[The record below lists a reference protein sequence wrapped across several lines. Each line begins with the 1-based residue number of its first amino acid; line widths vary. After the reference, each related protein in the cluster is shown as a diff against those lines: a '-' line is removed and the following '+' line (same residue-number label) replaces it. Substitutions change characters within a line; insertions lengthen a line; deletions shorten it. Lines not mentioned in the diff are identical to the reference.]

1 MVYVVGV
8 GPGSGLYLTRAAE
21 EIIDRA
27 QLLIGGTRNIEF
39 IRTSLGLK
47 EGQDTFVLGSDLASM
62 MDQIEKNLDKDIV
75 VLASGDP
82 SIYGIADYINRTM
95 SRQEDSAVK
104 LTMSNKE
111 GSATE
116 TNRIPSQR
124 DSIQGKENLLIVPG
138 ISSIQYAFSVFKIPM
153 NDLYI
158 TSSHGRQPDY
168 EFIFMHDKL
177 ALVTDSKIGP
187 RQIAQE
193 VKDRGL
199 DYSFYVGE
207 NLSYHNQRLT
217 VGSADDILA
226 RDSYGMCLVILIRW
240 RDKDEK

>member
-21 EIIDRA
+21 EIIDKA

-95 SRQEDSAVK
+95 SR
-104 LTMSNKE
+104 
-111 GSATE
+111 
-116 TNRIPSQR
+116 
-124 DSIQGKENLLIVPG
+124 
-138 ISSIQYAFSVFKIPM
+138 
-153 NDLYI
+153 
-158 TSSHGRQPDY
+158 
-168 EFIFMHDKL
+168 
-177 ALVTDSKIGP
+177 
-187 RQIAQE
+187 
-193 VKDRGL
+193 
-199 DYSFYVGE
+199 
-207 NLSYHNQRLT
+207 
-217 VGSADDILA
+217 
-226 RDSYGMCLVILIRW
+226 
-240 RDKDEK
+240 

>member
-21 EIIDRA
+21 EIIDKA

-95 SRQEDSAVK
+95 SRQEDP
-104 LTMSNKE
+104 T
-111 GSATE
+111 TE
-116 TNRIPSQR
+116 TNRIPGQR
-124 DSIQGKENLLIVPG
+124 DSIQGKENLIIVPG

-168 EFIFMHDKL
+168 DFIFMHDKL

>member
-21 EIIDRA
+21 EIIDKA

-95 SRQEDSAVK
+95 SRQEDP
-104 LTMSNKE
+104 
-111 GSATE
+111 ATE

-124 DSIQGKENLLIVPG
+124 DSIQGKENLVIVPG
-138 ISSIQYAFSVFKIPM
+138 ISSIQYDFSVFKIPM

-168 EFIFMHDKL
+168 DFIFMHDKL

>member
-21 EIIDRA
+21 EIIDKA

-95 SRQEDSAVK
+95 SRQGDP
-104 LTMSNKE
+104 
-111 GSATE
+111 ATE

-168 EFIFMHDKL
+168 DFIFMHDKL

>member
-21 EIIDRA
+21 EIIDKA

-47 EGQDTFVLGSDLASM
+47 EGQDTLVLGSDLASM

-95 SRQEDSAVK
+95 SRQEDP
-104 LTMSNKE
+104 
-111 GSATE
+111 ATE

-124 DSIQGKENLLIVPG
+124 DSIQDKENLVIVPG

-168 EFIFMHDKL
+168 DFIFMHDKL

-193 VKDRGL
+193 VKNRGL

-226 RDSYGMCLVILIRW
+226 RDSYGM
-240 RDKDEK
+240 

>member
-21 EIIDRA
+21 EIIDKA

-95 SRQEDSAVK
+95 SRQEDP
-104 LTMSNKE
+104 
-111 GSATE
+111 ATE

-124 DSIQGKENLLIVPG
+124 DSIQDKENLVIVPG

-168 EFIFMHDKL
+168 DFIFMHDKL

-199 DYSFYVGE
+199 GYSFYVGE

>member
-21 EIIDRA
+21 EIIDKA

-62 MDQIEKNLDKDIV
+62 MDQIEKNLDKNIV

-95 SRQEDSAVK
+95 SRQEDP
-104 LTMSNKE
+104 
-111 GSATE
+111 ATE

-124 DSIQGKENLLIVPG
+124 DSIQGKENLVIVPG

-168 EFIFMHDKL
+168 DFIFMHDKL

>member
-21 EIIDRA
+21 EIIDKA

-47 EGQDTFVLGSDLASM
+47 EGQDTFVLGSDLASV

-95 SRQEDSAVK
+95 SRQEDP
-104 LTMSNKE
+104 
-111 GSATE
+111 ATE

-124 DSIQGKENLLIVPG
+124 DSIQGKENLVIVPG

-168 EFIFMHDKL
+168 DFIFMHDKL

>member
-21 EIIDRA
+21 EIIDKA

-95 SRQEDSAVK
+95 SRQEDP
-104 LTMSNKE
+104 
-111 GSATE
+111 ATE

-124 DSIQGKENLLIVPG
+124 DSIQGKENLVIVPG

-168 EFIFMHDKL
+168 DFIFMHDKL

-193 VKDRGL
+193 VKERGL

>member
-21 EIIDRA
+21 EIIDKA

-95 SRQEDSAVK
+95 SRQEDP
-104 LTMSNKE
+104 
-111 GSATE
+111 ATE

-124 DSIQGKENLLIVPG
+124 DSIQGKENLIIVPG

-168 EFIFMHDKL
+168 DFIFMHDKL

>member
-21 EIIDRA
+21 EIIDKA

-47 EGQDTFVLGSDLASM
+47 EGQDTLVLGSDLASM

-95 SRQEDSAVK
+95 SRQEDP
-104 LTMSNKE
+104 
-111 GSATE
+111 ATE

-124 DSIQGKENLLIVPG
+124 DSIQDKENLVIVPG

-168 EFIFMHDKL
+168 DFIFMHDKL

-226 RDSYGMCLVILIRW
+226 RDSYGMSLVILIRW

>member
-21 EIIDRA
+21 EIIDKA

-95 SRQEDSAVK
+95 SRQEDQ
-104 LTMSNKE
+104 
-111 GSATE
+111 ATE

-124 DSIQGKENLLIVPG
+124 DSIQGKENLVIVPG

-168 EFIFMHDKL
+168 DFIFMHDKL

>member
-21 EIIDRA
+21 EIIDKA

-95 SRQEDSAVK
+95 SRQEDP
-104 LTMSNKE
+104 
-111 GSATE
+111 ATE

-124 DSIQGKENLLIVPG
+124 DSIQGKENLVIVPG

-168 EFIFMHDKL
+168 DFIFMHDKL
-177 ALVTDSKIGP
+177 ALVTDYKIGP

>member
-21 EIIDRA
+21 EIIDKA
-27 QLLIGGTRNIEF
+27 QLLIGGTRTIEF

-47 EGQDTFVLGSDLASM
+47 EVQDTFVLGSDLASM

-95 SRQEDSAVK
+95 SRQEDP
-104 LTMSNKE
+104 
-111 GSATE
+111 ATE

-124 DSIQGKENLLIVPG
+124 DSIQGKENLVIVPG

-168 EFIFMHDKL
+168 DFIFMHDKL

>member
-21 EIIDRA
+21 EIIDNA

-95 SRQEDSAVK
+95 SRQEDP
-104 LTMSNKE
+104 
-111 GSATE
+111 ATE

-124 DSIQGKENLLIVPG
+124 DSIQGKENLVIVPG

-168 EFIFMHDKL
+168 DFIFMHDKL

>member
-21 EIIDRA
+21 EIIDKA

-95 SRQEDSAVK
+95 SSQEDP
-104 LTMSNKE
+104 
-111 GSATE
+111 ATE

-124 DSIQGKENLLIVPG
+124 DSIQGKEKLVIVPG

-168 EFIFMHDKL
+168 DFIFMHDKL

>member
-21 EIIDRA
+21 EIIDKA

-47 EGQDTFVLGSDLASM
+47 DGQDTFVLGSDLASM

-95 SRQEDSAVK
+95 SRQEDP
-104 LTMSNKE
+104 
-111 GSATE
+111 ATE

-124 DSIQGKENLLIVPG
+124 DSIQGKENLVIVPG

-168 EFIFMHDKL
+168 DFIFMHDKL

-226 RDSYGMCLVILIRW
+226 RDSYGMCIVILIRW

>member
-21 EIIDRA
+21 EIIDKA
-27 QLLIGGTRNIEF
+27 QLWIGGTRNIEF

-95 SRQEDSAVK
+95 SRQEDP
-104 LTMSNKE
+104 
-111 GSATE
+111 ATE

-124 DSIQGKENLLIVPG
+124 DSIQGKENLVIVPG

-168 EFIFMHDKL
+168 DFIFMHDKL

>member
-1 MVYVVGV
+1 MVYIVGV

-21 EIIDRA
+21 EIIDKA

-47 EGQDTFVLGSDLASM
+47 DGQDTFVLGSDLASM

-95 SRQEDSAVK
+95 SRQEDP
-104 LTMSNKE
+104 
-111 GSATE
+111 ATE
-116 TNRIPSQR
+116 TNKIPSQR
-124 DSIQGKENLLIVPG
+124 DSIQGKENLVIVPG

-168 EFIFMHDKL
+168 DFIFMHDKL

>member
-21 EIIDRA
+21 EIIDKA

-47 EGQDTFVLGSDLASM
+47 DGQDTFVLGSDLASM

-95 SRQEDSAVK
+95 SRQEDQ
-104 LTMSNKE
+104 
-111 GSATE
+111 ATE

-124 DSIQGKENLLIVPG
+124 DSIQGKENLVIVPG

-226 RDSYGMCLVILIRW
+226 RDRYGMCLVILIRW

>member
-21 EIIDRA
+21 EIIDKA

-95 SRQEDSAVK
+95 YRQEDP
-104 LTMSNKE
+104 T
-111 GSATE
+111 TE

-124 DSIQGKENLLIVPG
+124 DSIQGKENLIIVPG

-168 EFIFMHDKL
+168 DFIFMHDKL

>member
-21 EIIDRA
+21 EIIDKA

-95 SRQEDSAVK
+95 SRQEDP
-104 LTMSNKE
+104 
-111 GSATE
+111 ATE
-116 TNRIPSQR
+116 TNRIPSHR
-124 DSIQGKENLLIVPG
+124 DSIQGKEKLVIVPG

-168 EFIFMHDKL
+168 DFIFMHDKL

>member
-21 EIIDRA
+21 EIIDKA

-47 EGQDTFVLGSDLASM
+47 EGQDTFVLGSDLANM

-95 SRQEDSAVK
+95 SRQEDP
-104 LTMSNKE
+104 
-111 GSATE
+111 ATE

-124 DSIQGKENLLIVPG
+124 DSIQGKENLVIVPG

-168 EFIFMHDKL
+168 DFIFMHDKL

-226 RDSYGMCLVILIRW
+226 RDSYGICLVILIRW

>member
-21 EIIDRA
+21 EIIDKA

-47 EGQDTFVLGSDLASM
+47 EGQDTLVLGSDLASM

-95 SRQEDSAVK
+95 SRQEDP
-104 LTMSNKE
+104 
-111 GSATE
+111 ATE

-124 DSIQGKENLLIVPG
+124 DSIQDKENLVIVPG

-168 EFIFMHDKL
+168 DFIFMHDKL

-187 RQIAQE
+187 RQITQE

>member
-21 EIIDRA
+21 EIIDKA

-95 SRQEDSAVK
+95 SSQEDP
-104 LTMSNKE
+104 
-111 GSATE
+111 ATE

-124 DSIQGKENLLIVPG
+124 DSIQGKEKLVIVPG

-168 EFIFMHDKL
+168 DFIFMHDKL

-226 RDSYGMCLVILIRW
+226 RDSYGMCLVMLIRW

>member
-8 GPGSGLYLTRAAE
+8 GPGLGLYLTRAAE
-21 EIIDRA
+21 EIIDKA

-95 SRQEDSAVK
+95 SRQEDP
-104 LTMSNKE
+104 
-111 GSATE
+111 ATE

-124 DSIQGKENLLIVPG
+124 DSIQGKENLVIVPG

-168 EFIFMHDKL
+168 DFIFMHDKL

>member
-21 EIIDRA
+21 EIIDKA

-95 SRQEDSAVK
+95 SRQEDP
-104 LTMSNKE
+104 
-111 GSATE
+111 ATE
-116 TNRIPSQR
+116 TNRIPSQI
-124 DSIQGKENLLIVPG
+124 DSIQGKENLVIVPG

-168 EFIFMHDKL
+168 DFIFMHDKL

>member
-1 MVYVVGV
+1 MLKKVY
-8 GPGSGLYLTRAAE
+8 LDIAY
-21 EIIDRA
+21 
-27 QLLIGGTRNIEF
+27 QIGGTRNIEF

-47 EGQDTFVLGSDLASM
+47 EGQDTLVLGSDLASM

-95 SRQEDSAVK
+95 SRQEDP
-104 LTMSNKE
+104 
-111 GSATE
+111 ATE

-124 DSIQGKENLLIVPG
+124 DSIQDKENLVIVPG

-168 EFIFMHDKL
+168 DFIFMHDKL

>member
-21 EIIDRA
+21 EIIDKA

-95 SRQEDSAVK
+95 SRQEDP
-104 LTMSNKE
+104 
-111 GSATE
+111 ATE

-124 DSIQGKENLLIVPG
+124 DSIQGKENLVIVPG

-168 EFIFMHDKL
+168 DFIFMHDKL

-240 RDKDEK
+240 RDKDEKQRIYSR

>member
-21 EIIDRA
+21 EIIDKA

-95 SRQEDSAVK
+95 SRQEDP
-104 LTMSNKE
+104 
-111 GSATE
+111 ATE

-124 DSIQGKENLLIVPG
+124 DSIQDKENLVIVPG

-168 EFIFMHDKL
+168 DFIFMHDKL

-217 VGSADDILA
+217 VGNADDILA

>member
-21 EIIDRA
+21 EIIDKA

-95 SRQEDSAVK
+95 SRQEDP
-104 LTMSNKE
+104 
-111 GSATE
+111 ATE

-124 DSIQGKENLLIVPG
+124 DSIQDKENLVIVPG

-168 EFIFMHDKL
+168 DFIFMHDKL

-226 RDSYGMCLVILIRW
+226 RDSYGMCLEILIRW

>member
-21 EIIDRA
+21 EIIDKA

-62 MDQIEKNLDKDIV
+62 MDQIEKNLDKNIV

-95 SRQEDSAVK
+95 SRQEDP
-104 LTMSNKE
+104 
-111 GSATE
+111 ATE

-124 DSIQGKENLLIVPG
+124 DSIQGKENLVIVPG

-168 EFIFMHDKL
+168 DFIFMHDKL

-217 VGSADDILA
+217 VRSADDILA

>member
-21 EIIDRA
+21 EIIDKA

-95 SRQEDSAVK
+95 SRQEDP
-104 LTMSNKE
+104 
-111 GSATE
+111 ATE

-124 DSIQGKENLLIVPG
+124 DSIQGKENLVIVPG

-168 EFIFMHDKL
+168 DFIFMHDKL

-240 RDKDEK
+240 KDKDEK

>member
-21 EIIDRA
+21 EIIDKA

-62 MDQIEKNLDKDIV
+62 MDQIEKNLDKNIV

-82 SIYGIADYINRTM
+82 SIYGIADYINKTM
-95 SRQEDSAVK
+95 SRQEDP
-104 LTMSNKE
+104 
-111 GSATE
+111 ATE

-124 DSIQGKENLLIVPG
+124 DSIQGKENLVIVPG

-158 TSSHGRQPDY
+158 TSSHGRKPDY
-168 EFIFMHDKL
+168 DFIFMHDKL

>member
-21 EIIDRA
+21 EIIDKA

-47 EGQDTFVLGSDLASM
+47 EGQDTFVLGSDLANM

-95 SRQEDSAVK
+95 SRQEDP
-104 LTMSNKE
+104 
-111 GSATE
+111 ATE

-124 DSIQGKENLLIVPG
+124 DSIQGKENLVIVPG

-168 EFIFMHDKL
+168 DFIFMHDKL

>member
-21 EIIDRA
+21 EIIDKA

-47 EGQDTFVLGSDLASM
+47 EGQDIFVLGSDLASM

-95 SRQEDSAVK
+95 SRQEDP
-104 LTMSNKE
+104 
-111 GSATE
+111 ATE

-124 DSIQGKENLLIVPG
+124 DSIQGKENLVIVPG

-168 EFIFMHDKL
+168 DFIFMHDKL

>member
-21 EIIDRA
+21 EIIDKA

-95 SRQEDSAVK
+95 SRQEDP
-104 LTMSNKE
+104 
-111 GSATE
+111 ATE

-124 DSIQGKENLLIVPG
+124 DSIQGKENLVIVPG
-138 ISSIQYAFSVFKIPM
+138 ISSIQYAFSVFKISM

-168 EFIFMHDKL
+168 DFIFMHDKL

>member
-21 EIIDRA
+21 EIIDKA

-47 EGQDTFVLGSDLASM
+47 DGQDTFVLGSDLASM

-95 SRQEDSAVK
+95 SRQEDP
-104 LTMSNKE
+104 
-111 GSATE
+111 ATE
-116 TNRIPSQR
+116 TNRIPSQW

-168 EFIFMHDKL
+168 DFIFMHDKL

>member
-21 EIIDRA
+21 EIIDKA

-47 EGQDTFVLGSDLASM
+47 EGQDTFVLGSDLASI

-95 SRQEDSAVK
+95 SRQEDP
-104 LTMSNKE
+104 
-111 GSATE
+111 ATE

-124 DSIQGKENLLIVPG
+124 DSIQGKENLVIVPG

-168 EFIFMHDKL
+168 DFIFMHDKL

>member
-21 EIIDRA
+21 EIIDKA

-62 MDQIEKNLDKDIV
+62 MDQIEKNLDKNIV

-95 SRQEDSAVK
+95 SRQEDP
-104 LTMSNKE
+104 
-111 GSATE
+111 ATE

-124 DSIQGKENLLIVPG
+124 DSIQGKENLVIVPG

-168 EFIFMHDKL
+168 DFIFMHDKL

-199 DYSFYVGE
+199 DDSFYVGE